1 MFFTEASK
9 SRRRVDAG
17 LEPSPKEQKLD
28 SIFEQIVDLA
38 DVQSQEMRPWQVDV
52 DLYEPLSIETARL
65 IPIVPVNAKL
75 VSIQRPSD
83 NETGKIV
90 RLRPTSPAHRSVP
103 LRHKR
108 SSHCLALSGTNKSP

>member
-1 MFFTEASK
+1 MFGTEATK
-9 SRRRVDAG
+9 RHRRVDAG

-90 RLRPTSPAHRSVP
+90 RLRPTSPRSIPV
-103 LRHKR
+103 RHKR
-108 SSHCLALSGTNKSP
+108 SSYCLALSGTNKSP